1 MNLSHKFSCALVK
14 NCRLDMTVVGMT
26 SGHVLELGIL
36 TSTMGHEH
44 CKFVDNRRIDCSEL
58 LCTVKLG
65 E

>member
-1 MNLSHKFSCALVK
+1 
-14 NCRLDMTVVGMT
+14 MTVVGMT